1 MPLGPEHLAVAL
13 AAASIWS
20 MGGVIFGIASLYPVL
35 YYEGALESSSCGTP
49 ALDDTGAACAARMES
64 QCCDAQ
70 QLKYTSITSVAL
82 FAADG
87 AMLAYGELGDRLG
100 PRACFG
106 TGAGLAWLGLL
117 LLGLGAKT
125 GSDLLWLASLLC
137 IGVSGPGVF
146 MGCLFLGE
154 RYPRLHAVISAVG
167 AAMWDASALVFRLF
181 AMLYFASV
189 PGGAKSGGGG
199 DKPSIGL
206 DTIAFGW
213 LLLVVPL
220 GLLTF
225 RALPSKQLL
234 DRLRAEG
241 GEASSQ
247 PLTQA
252 DEAGGTSKPS
262 PKAEEPPS
270 LAGASFLSV
279 FCRNDTRLMLCF
291 MGLFNLKSS
300 FYIATFAAQMRGM
313 FLPPTAD
320 SLADTFNI
328 AFPVG
333 GFFTSVVASIL
344 LDRLGEREDLYMSLV
359 VLLAIMFGI
368 YNLLPYARNW
378 VYTLSLPNT
387 PHSPPF
393 LPSLTPA
400 GTPPPNSPPRCSS
413 AHAAPY
419 NGRATSTSSHY
430 HAATRPNSSAGCS
443 ATATSSSLSSAT
455 CRSPL

>member
-35 YYEGALESSSCGTP
+35 YYEGALEASSCGT
-49 ALDDTGAACAARMES
+49 DDACDARMDS

-87 AMLAYGELGDRLG
+87 AMLAYGEIGDRFG

-106 TGAGLAWLGLL
+106 TGAGLAWLGLF
-117 LLGLGAKT
+117 LLGLGART
-125 GSDLLWLASLLC
+125 GNDFLWLTSLLC

-154 RYPRLHAVISAVG
+154 RYPRLHAVISAAG

-368 YNLLPYARNW
+368 YNLLPYARKW
-378 VYTLSLPNT
+378 VSLSLPNT

-430 HAATRPNSSAGCS
+430 HAATRHNSSADYS

>member
-1 MPLGPEHLAVAL
+1 M
-13 AAASIWS
+13 
-20 MGGVIFGIASLYPVL
+20 L

-64 QCCDAQ
+64 QCCDRAAA
-70 QLKYTSITSVAL
+70 LVHIDHLVAL

-300 FYIATFAAQMRGM
+300 FYIATLRRSDARDVLTSHSR
-313 FLPPTAD
+313 LP
-320 SLADTFNI
+320 
-328 AFPVG
+328 
-333 GFFTSVVASIL
+333 
-344 LDRLGEREDLYMSLV
+344 R
-359 VLLAIMFGI
+359 
-368 YNLLPYARNW
+368 
-378 VYTLSLPNT
+378 
-387 PHSPPF
+387 
-393 LPSLTPA
+393 
-400 GTPPPNSPPRCSS
+400 
-413 AHAAPY
+413 
-419 NGRATSTSSHY
+419 
-430 HAATRPNSSAGCS
+430 
-443 ATATSSSLSSAT
+443 
-455 CRSPL
+455 